1 MEQKAIAVSSFS
13 NGLVT
18 DTHPLYQQEGT
29 YTYLL
34 NGRKLTEDHM
44 AFGVSNAL
52 SNHEFAKGLGT
63 IVGATLI
70 EERNQWL
77 VFSQENSTVYL
88 VHTETGEVTT
98 VISLASCGIDFSS
111 CEWLYAEMKTM
122 QPCSELFVYFSSK
135 CTYYVLNIDAL
146 LDPKRKDEF
155 TCDDY
160 LLFKCVCVPEL
171 QTEISSAAGGNLL
184 AGAYR
189 FVVQLEDEDGNTT
202 NWFNVSYPIS
212 VESENNIGGE
222 MSRKTIRITLDN
234 LDTRYHKLNLAVI
247 KNIAGVETYETF
259 PSFYYSGSSFTY
271 EYYGQQGEGIQ
282 LEELLTKRRTYI
294 KGKDLIQKDNQ
305 LLLYNILQRRNLDY
319 QRRANGIKV
328 KGVVYV
334 SKAEDAHRYRTM
346 IRGERYLPAIG
357 WNHCSGEKTNAF
369 VLSNYGG
376 FSGVDLDGDGNVTPA
391 QIVPRSTDASPG
403 TVTRNEVTLEGSR
416 AGDTDSPSTANGT
429 GEEAYDQ
436 VAENIDGLPDS
447 EVDPC
452 VGCGTDQTQ
461 GVVDF
466 GNSFGVTNIDFI
478 TNSIRETRIRRR
490 DRIRSGN
497 IKQSIQ
503 NLLDEVKSLNED
515 EEENK
520 EVYDVVDYTPVTREV
535 FDRTNLET
543 LLADKD
549 LAKLTEFDFKVFES
563 TDVYPL
569 TKDCMGEYI
578 YGDLA
583 GQPIRLLEVPND
595 AEIPFYVS
603 YQDGVKSQKTLGV
616 DEFEDAYAFFIGLKL
631 EDVPFPVDDELHTPL
646 CEDNPYTIYMAET
659 SPVNRRIVAKGIMPH
674 TFSGEINGKEYAFP
688 KHGVN
693 SIEHVDRHIQNG
705 TDTNHMGAPHDRP
718 LFTFHSPDTS
728 VGKPLLNVDNVFIP
742 GDVFGRGYMHG
753 QYAYGEE
760 PLSAFFG
767 RQKDQRGTRQSVNLN
782 KTNWEGTAEI
792 PISGITFAK
801 GNKVITNANG
811 IDMGLCNLYRESSV
825 YMQLESMPPPLGQ
838 GVQNGYADYSFIGR
852 GLNHSCQL
860 PYAAAHYGVLRNEIP
875 NQYGSV
881 ESLVYID
888 TGLSADGRQTTI
900 EGLVGDGYIG
910 PWTLKR
916 TSYVSNK
923 VGDNPINP
931 SRRRVSGILQFF
943 GFGDCTRPPDSGDDR
958 DNKNL
963 ANLHPGQ
970 RCGDG
975 LPTAPETDL
984 YFPRTLNTMVAFW
997 VESRV
1002 NVWYRATGVETGQ
1015 VFYPKLKD
1023 LFLDSSVPNGSPWTE
1038 SWLNRFHCLVNR
1050 ASKFL
1055 IMLRAA
1061 IRLIA
1066 FFYGLY
1072 LVVDSILSINSLP
1085 DVFTTIVRAVLITA
1099 LWAFLFFFVLTV
1111 RNLNKLL
1118 GLDECLD
1125 DRQGAY
1131 DHEQIRGWE
1140 DNYFDYNSD
1149 YSLPNR
1155 YNFAIGVPDPYNVC
1169 DCDDCVQNQVTH
1181 EIFLSNPQVV
1191 GSPIDSYKNYQAN
1204 SYMTFPLNEGK
1215 ITKMFIFN
1223 DQLMAHTTDS
1233 LKVVSYKGV
1242 DIRLNEDSSLQF
1254 KGLDVGGNRN
1264 IFISGGFLER
1274 ANGLGLAAP
1283 EGIFGLQN
1291 YGHSALFPFGYV
1303 FIDEKANKVWLM
1315 ESTSSI
1321 RELTNQG
1328 NKAFFRQSL
1337 GICNRGACHGEGMR
1351 GETGYTFGY
1360 DPLEELLYITKKDGA
1375 NSFTMSYDL
1384 ERKGWFGYHSFV
1396 PQIYLNTRK
1405 NFYSVKGGDIWV
1417 HNTSPCT
1424 HQTYYGEFYPH
1435 VLEYVSKDNI
1445 FMTPEL
1451 DHFTFYT
1458 QANEC
1463 SGANRTTLYNL
1474 KETFNKGIFYNNTQC
1489 SGELL
1494 FDFQADSLGNR
1505 DNLLDSIKDKGPVV
1519 PLVWQGEEWR
1529 VNRIRDLV
1537 VNHEVPIWFYGDDCS
1552 IDRVLNTSNLS
1563 FDKRP
1568 QDMNTIYD
1576 RFLKV
1581 RLTYDK
1587 PSAQNTQLVT
1597 HFTTVLQNNEI
1608 Q

>member
-1 MEQKAIAVSSFS
+1 MEQKAVAVSTFH

-52 SNHEFAKGLGT
+52 SNLEFAQGLGT

-77 VFSQENSTVYL
+77 IFSQENSTVYL
-88 VHTETGEVTT
+88 VHTETGEITE
-98 VISLASCGIDFSS
+98 VISLASCGIDFAD
-111 CEWLYAEMKTM
+111 CEWLYAEMKVM

-146 LDPKRKDEF
+146 LDPKRKDDF

-171 QTEISSAAGGNLL
+171 KTEISSAAGGNLL

-222 MSRKTIRITLDN
+222 FSNKTIRITLN
-234 LDTRYHKLNLAVI
+234 GLDSRYHKLNLAVI
-247 KNIAGVETYETF
+247 RNIAGVETYETF
-259 PSFYYSGSSFTY
+259 PSFHYSGSSFTY

-282 LEELLTKRRTYI
+282 LDELLTKRRTYI

-319 QRRANGIKV
+319 QRRANNIKV

-334 SKAEDAHRYRTM
+334 AKAEDAHRYRTM
-346 IRGERYLPAIG
+346 IRGERYIPAIG

-369 VLSNYGG
+369 VLSNFGG
-376 FSGVDLDGDGNVTPA
+376 FAGADLDVDGNVIPP
-391 QIVPRSTDASPG
+391 QIVPRTTDNEGSNKTDRT
-403 TVTRNEVTLEGSR
+403 TVTLKETKS
-416 AGDTDSPSTANGT
+416 GDTDDPYTANGT
-429 GEEAYDQ
+429 GDEALDQ
-436 VAENIDGLPDS
+436 IDDAIDQLPDT
-447 EVDPC
+447 EVDDC
-452 VGCGTDQTQ
+452 VGCGAEDTQ
-461 GVVDF
+461 GIVDF
-466 GNSFGVTNIDFI
+466 GSSFGTTNIDFI
-478 TNSIRETRIRRR
+478 TNSIRETRIRRKG
-490 DRIRSGN
+490 RIHSNG
-497 IKQSIQ
+497 IKDAIN
-503 NLLDEVKSLNED
+503 NLLDEVKDLNED
-515 EEENK
+515 EEENN
-520 EVYDVVDYTPVTREV
+520 EVYDVVNYTPVPREE
-535 FDRTNLET
+535 FDKTDLEI

-563 TDVYPL
+563 TDTYPL

-595 AEIPFYVS
+595 AEIPFYIS

-631 EDVPFPVDDELHTPL
+631 EEVPFPVDDELHTPL
-646 CEDNPYTIYMAET
+646 CDVNPYTIYMAET

-674 TFSGEINGKEYAFP
+674 TFVGSVNGKDYAFP

-705 TDTNHMGAPHDRP
+705 EDTNHMGAPHERP
-718 LFTFHSPDTS
+718 LFTFHSPDTA
-728 VGKPLLNVDNVFIP
+728 VGKPLLNVDHVFIP
-742 GDVFGRGYMHG
+742 GDVFGSGYMHG
-753 QYAYGEE
+753 QYAFGEE

-838 GVQNGYADYSFIGR
+838 GVQNGYADHSFIGR
-852 GLNHSCQL
+852 GLHHSCPL
-860 PYAAAHYGVLRNEIP
+860 PYAASHYGVLRNEIP

-888 TGLSADGRQTTI
+888 TGLSAVGNQTTI

-923 VGDNPINP
+923 VGDEPINT

-958 DNKNL
+958 DNKNR

-970 RCGDG
+970 SCGDA

-1023 LFLDSSVPNGSPWTE
+1023 LFLDSSVPNGSPWAE
-1038 SWLNRFHCLVNR
+1038 SWLNRFHCLINR

-1061 IRLIA
+1061 IRLIG
-1066 FFYGLY
+1066 FFYGLF
-1072 LVVDSILSINSLP
+1072 LVVDSIVTLNSLF
-1085 DVFTTIVRAVLITA
+1085 DIWATIIRAILIVAIWVF
-1099 LWAFLFFFVLTV
+1099 FFFFVITV

-1125 DRQGAY
+1125 DRQGAF

-1149 YSLPNR
+1149 FSLPNR

-1169 DCDDCVQNQVTH
+1169 DCDDCEKNQTTH

-1191 GSPIDSYKNYQAN
+1191 GSPVDSYKNFQGN
-1204 SYMTFPLNEGK
+1204 SYLTFPLNEGK
-1215 ITKMFIFN
+1215 ITKMFHFQ
-1223 DQLMAHTTDS
+1223 DRLMAHTTDS
-1233 LKVVSYKGV
+1233 LKLVAFRGNQ
-1242 DIRLNEDSSLQF
+1242 LEFED
-1254 KGLDVGGNRN
+1254 RN
-1264 IFISGGFLER
+1264 LFISGGYLQN
-1274 ANGLGLAAP
+1274 AQNIGLKTP
-1283 EGIFGLQN
+1283 EGLFGLQHYN
-1291 YGHSALFPFGYV
+1291 HSAVFPFGYV
-1303 FIDEKANKVWLM
+1303 FIDEKANKIWLM
-1315 ESTSSI
+1315 EGLNNI
-1321 RELTNQG
+1321 RDITAQG
-1328 NKAFFRQSL
+1328 NRAFFRQSL
-1337 GICNRGACHGEGMR
+1337 GLCNENACIGEGMAN
-1351 GETGYTFGY
+1351 EVGYTFGY
-1360 DPLEELLYITKKDGA
+1360 DPYEELLYVTKKDDA

-1384 ERKGWFGYHSFV
+1384 EKKGWFGHHSFV

-1405 NFYSVKGGDIWV
+1405 NFFSVKGEDIWV
-1417 HNTSPCT
+1417 HNTRPCS
-1424 HQTYYGEFYPH
+1424 HQTYYGQYYPH
-1435 VLEYVSKDNI
+1435 VLEFVSKENI
-1445 FMTPEL
+1445 FNTPEL
-1451 DHFTFYT
+1451 DHFSFYT

-1463 SGANRTTLYNL
+1463 AGANRTTLYNL

-1505 DNLLDSIKDKGPVV
+1505 DNLLDSIRDKGPVV

-1552 IDRVLNTSNLS
+1552 IDRVLNESNLS
-1563 FDKRP
+1563 FDKKA
-1568 QDMNTIYD
+1568 QDMNIIYD

-1587 PSAQNTQLVT
+1587 PSSQNTQLIT
-1597 HFTTVLQNNEI
+1597 HFTTALHNNET